1 MKVVQKNVTLANP
14 IVRGEQTIEEVTI
27 NKPTVATLKG
37 LQLLNVMQLEV
48 NALCT
53 LLPRVT
59 QPMLSK
65 ADLDKMDVED
75 FTALTV
81 ELLGF
86 FTTQAETPVETTE
99 TAEMIA

>member
-1 MKVVQKNVTLANP
+1 M
-14 IVRGEQTIEEVTI
+14 RGEQTIEEVTI